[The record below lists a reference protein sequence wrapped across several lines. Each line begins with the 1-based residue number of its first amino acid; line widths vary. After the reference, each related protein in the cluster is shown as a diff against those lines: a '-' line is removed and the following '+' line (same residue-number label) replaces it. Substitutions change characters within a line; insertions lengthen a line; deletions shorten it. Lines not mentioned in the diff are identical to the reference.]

1 MRRIRVLLVAL
12 LSFGAALF
20 VLLAMPA
27 CYSNVADDSPGDPP
41 VPIEASVLGSG
52 SRISKIAAPGPN
64 HPLPDASVDVTGAS
78 LIIIDQYDETHDGK
92 SIGSV
97 YVQDVGSHLPYS
109 GITIYK
115 PTYSPASL
123 LIAPGDV
130 IDFTGLY
137 QDYGYDIGSGGFLP
151 YQTTPEAYE
160 PVVTFLFEY
169 KVPTPV
175 VIQASD
181 IANVTPQASYVLGQ
195 RWLSMLVEIDDVTL
209 PSPGT
214 MDSEGRVSYFFEP
227 TSEQCPTCQGS
238 TGPVIANQL
247 YDLSATDL
255 KVGQHFS
262 KVIGVCNFFFNFS
275 ISPRSPADLVP

>member
-1 MRRIRVLLVAL
+1 MRRLRVVFVAL
-12 LSFGAALF
+12 ASLGMALF

-27 CYSNVADDSPGDPP
+27 CYSNVADDSPGDLPI
-41 VPIEASVLGSG
+41 PIEASVLGSG
-52 SRISKIAAPGPN
+52 STIAKIAAPGPH

-78 LIIIDQYDETHDGK
+78 LIVIDQFDETHNGK

-97 YVQDVGSHLPYS
+97 YVQDVASHSPYS
-109 GITIYK
+109 GIEIYK

-130 IDFTGLY
+130 IDFTGAY
-137 QDYGYDIGSGGFLP
+137 QDYGYDIGAGGFLA
-151 YQTTPEAYE
+151 YQTTPEADE

-169 KVPTPV
+169 TVPTPT

-181 IANVTPQASYVLGQ
+181 LTNVTPQSAYDLGQ

-209 PSPGT
+209 TSNGVA
-214 MDSEGRVSYFFEP
+214 DSEGRVSYYF
-227 TSEQCPTCQGS
+227 TSNTTT

-247 YDLSATDL
+247 YDLPATEF
-255 KVGQHFS
+255 KIGQHFS
-262 KVIGVCNFFFNFS
+262 KVIGVCGFFFNFS